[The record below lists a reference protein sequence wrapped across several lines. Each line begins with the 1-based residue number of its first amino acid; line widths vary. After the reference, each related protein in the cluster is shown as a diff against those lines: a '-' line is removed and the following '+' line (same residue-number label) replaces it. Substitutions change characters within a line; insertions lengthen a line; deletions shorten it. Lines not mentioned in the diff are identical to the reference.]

1 MKVSAYMAQSLDG
14 YIAGINGE
22 LDWLENVA
30 NPDGSDFGFSEFMS
44 TVDVL
49 LMGRN
54 TFEKVASFDFWPYK
68 KHVYV
73 ASSSLQSIPDEF
85 ADKASLIS
93 GSVAVMLDKLSS
105 QGIESVYIDGG
116 LLIQSALRA
125 NVLDELT
132 ITTMPI
138 LLGSGIKLF
147 GDLENQVALELV
159 HSEVLLNQMVK
170 TRYRVAPT

>member
-1 MKVSAYMAQSLDG
+1 MKVSAYIAQSLDG

-54 TFEKVASFDFWPYK
+54 TFEKVASFGFWPYK
-68 KHVYV
+68 KRVYV

-93 GSVAVMLDKLSS
+93 GSVAVMLDKISS